1 MIQKID
7 FYSNDFENYSR
18 SIFSSRAPKEDGLK
32 NSNNAFGMSE
42 NNANI
47 SLYSNENFPSVLSSI
62 DSTISSIS
70 SQNNQRPAGK
80 ATKTKPAQKPQINK
94 NMPRGHEKKNHSQA
108 EQQNLNEE
116 LQVSIEN
123 ILSETNGD
131 NFETDAN
138 ERVEIEKAENW
149 PVYAFCFKFIDTLI
163 DNISIIVIRSNK
175 SSTNQLETSVL
186 PIICDTINNLI
197 RILYDTKS
205 EWCNLNLNEV
215 LMNLFKKLNF
225 NFKYCLNKLNTCGNF
240 VDNNLPVLNRLVYMY
255 LVITFYKLINLMN
268 SSNEVSKWV
277 SIFSSPNREFRI
289 LLPKN

>member
-1 MIQKID
+1 
-7 FYSNDFENYSR
+7 
-18 SIFSSRAPKEDGLK
+18 
-32 NSNNAFGMSE
+32 MSE
-42 NNANI
+42 NNVNA

-70 SQNNQRPAGK
+70 SQNNQRPTGTTH
-80 ATKTKPAQKPQINK
+80 TKTKSASKPQANK
-94 NMPRGHEKKNHSQA
+94 NMSRLHEKKNHSQSA

-138 ERVEIEKAENW
+138 ERLDIEKNENW

-205 EWCNLNLNEV
+205 EWSNLNLNEV

-225 NFKYCLNKLNTCGNF
+225 NFKYCLNKLNTCANF
-240 VDNNLPVLNRLVYMY
+240 VDNNLPILNRLIYMY

-268 SSNEVSKWV
+268 SSNEVDL
-277 SIFSSPNREFRI
+277 SIFFIYFMPPRLIR
-289 LLPKN
+289 LKNNL